1 MAVITCLIGSLD
13 YRLEYQKD
21 LSDNTYSGLLDLQS
35 PVLFS
40 YSDSSFI
47 PSIDKTHQQAIRNAI
62 KTHEE
67 FEESKR
73 AYWKIILTY
82 KLLQIRI

>member
-1 MAVITCLIGSLD
+1 MAVIMCLIDDLD

-21 LSDNTYSGLLDLQS
+21 FSDNTYSGLLDLRS

-47 PSIDKTHQQAIRNAI
+47 PTIDENHQQAIRNAI
-62 KTHEE
+62 KVHEE
-67 FEESKR
+67 REEAKR
-73 AYWKIILTY
+73 AY
-82 KLLQIRI
+82 